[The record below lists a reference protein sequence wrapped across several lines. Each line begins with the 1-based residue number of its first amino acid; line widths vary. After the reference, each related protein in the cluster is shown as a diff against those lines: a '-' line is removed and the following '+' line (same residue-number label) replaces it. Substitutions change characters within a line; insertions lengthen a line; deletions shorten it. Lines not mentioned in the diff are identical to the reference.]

1 MLGFTA
7 FIGVYAGMLSLMRF
21 RIPTFNFGTVQP
33 NLRYFEKIKIA

>member
-7 FIGVYAGMLSLMRF
+7 FIGVYAGMLSLMRLG
-21 RIPTFNFGTVQP
+21 IPTFNWTVQP